1 MDERESHLLQK
12 KKERKKEIGR
22 PIFTEK
28 IKEIQNWG
36 GKFLKVGEVGIKRLF
51 KQRVS
56 FRRISVTRNTMEI
69 LYLHG
74 NTYQLPNM

>member
-1 MDERESHLLQK
+1 MSGSPIFYKK

-22 PIFTEK
+22 PIFAEK
-28 IKEIQNWG
+28 IKEIQNWEG
-36 GKFLKVGEVGIKRLF
+36 EFLKVGEVGIKRLF